1 MDMCPWKTWQ
11 RTRARCKRNKVRFF
25 AGKIPTVFLVTAFAH
40 QNAARR
46 REEMRVWTHI
56 LTCAVGVTL
65 GSTIPARGSDHDAS
79 PSLASLKRVP
89 NAR

>member
-1 MDMCPWKTWQ
+1 
-11 RTRARCKRNKVRFF
+11 
-25 AGKIPTVFLVTAFAH
+25 LVTAFAH

-56 LTCAVGVTL
+56 LTCAVGLTP
-65 GSTIPARGSDHDAS
+65 GSTIPARGSQQGAS
-79 PSLASLKRVP
+79 PSLASHQRVP